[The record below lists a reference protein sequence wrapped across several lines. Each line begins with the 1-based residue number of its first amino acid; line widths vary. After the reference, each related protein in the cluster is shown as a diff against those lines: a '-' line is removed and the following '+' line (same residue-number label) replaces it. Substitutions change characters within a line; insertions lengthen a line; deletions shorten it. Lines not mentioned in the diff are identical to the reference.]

1 MWRRAGRGRG
11 RGRGHRA
18 HLWAVPSNQSRP
30 REFDPRRDILQAKK
44 KESGMKIRR
53 GKFNI
58 ASGEKIFPLQ
68 TENEARTVE
77 VFEGRMKA
85 ISETEAEIKAVSRT

>member
-1 MWRRAGRGRG
+1 MAGGVAGGVATEPTCGRFRPIRAVLVSLTLEETFYR
-11 RGRGHRA
+11 
-18 HLWAVPSNQSRP
+18 Q
-30 REFDPRRDILQAKK
+30 K
-44 KESGMKIRR
+44 KESGIKNQLQ
-53 GKFNI
+53 KFNI

-77 VFEGRMKA
+77 VFEGRRKA